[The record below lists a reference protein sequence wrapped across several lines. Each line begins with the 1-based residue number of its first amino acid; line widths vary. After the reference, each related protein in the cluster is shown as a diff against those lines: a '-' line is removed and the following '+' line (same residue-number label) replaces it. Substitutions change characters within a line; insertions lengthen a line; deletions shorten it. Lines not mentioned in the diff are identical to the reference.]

1 MTRTGW
7 WKGALAPLGLLAL
20 SIGAPT
26 VSAQAPEAAPVAEIE
41 ELVVIGSRR
50 QDRSAT
56 DLPVP
61 VDVIGGSDFENMGST
76 DMDDMLA
83 NLIPSYN
90 VDQVPIGDA
99 ATLVRPANL
108 RGLSSDATLILVNGK
123 RRHRSAVITFLGG
136 GHSDGAQGPDL
147 SVIPAVAIDRVEVL
161 RDGASAQYG
170 SDAIA
175 GVINFALK
183 EDADGGKVEAR
194 WGQYYEGDGDAF
206 NVAANIGL
214 PLTDAGF
221 ANFSLEFKESDPTS
235 RSVQRADAQGLIDAG
250 NTAVR
255 QPAAQIWGAPEFRD
269 DFKFFGNVG
278 LDLGNGSQVYAFG
291 NWAERTVE
299 GGFFYRN
306 PHTRGGIFDGPGD
319 TILVADLTGDL
330 SGNCPVVNIANN
342 VADPAA
348 LAAVAADPNCFAF
361 NERFPGGFT
370 PQFGG
375 ELSDSSIA
383 VGVRG
388 ELRNGWNYDLSAV
401 AGRSNVQF
409 FINNTINPQLA
420 SRGTSIPTEYNPG
433 AYTETDRVFN
443 LDLSREIGFAGL
455 AAPLHLAVGVEYRE
469 ETFKIENGGENSFF
483 VDPNLANQGF
493 GIGSN
498 GFPGF
503 SPRIAGEDTRG
514 SYSGWVDIEADL
526 SDSLLLNFALRYED
540 YEDFGSTLDGK
551 VAARLEV
558 SPTFAL
564 RGAVST
570 GFRAPTVGQ
579 SSVRNVSTVFDSGRL
594 ADRATLPPTDPIA
607 VQKGGEPLEPEES
620 INFTIG
626 AAFALGDMD
635 VTLDYYHIT
644 IEDRI
649 AQGSP
654 QTLTP
659 TDIQALLLN
668 GIADATS
675 YQSVTFFTNDFDTT
689 TQGIDLVGTYAFGGT
704 TLTGLA
710 NWTGTS
716 VDKRNPDIISDTR
729 VRQIEDARPEFRFSV
744 TANHVWGDWRFL
756 SRVRYYAKF
765 FEAHLNVASLA
776 LTGKPRWFVDA
787 EAAYSFTD
795 SLSVV
800 AGAQNLFDQYPS
812 KNPFATIVG
821 AKYPESSPYGFNG
834 GYYYFRA
841 IWEFN

>member
-1 MTRTGW
+1 MTSSGW
-7 WKGALAPLGLLAL
+7 WRGALALLAL
-20 SIGAPT
+20 LALPVGTPS
-26 VSAQAPEAAPVAEIE
+26 VLAQAVEAGTDAEIE

-61 VDVIGGSDFENMGST
+61 VDVIGGSDFENLGST
-76 DMDDMLA
+76 DMDVMLA

-147 SVIPAVAIDRVEVL
+147 SVIPAIAIDRVEVL

-183 EDADGGKVEAR
+183 ESADGGKVEAR
-194 WGQYYEGDGDAF
+194 WGQFYEGDGDTF

-221 ANFSLEFKESDPTS
+221 ANFSLEFKEADPTS
-235 RSVQRADAQGLIDAG
+235 RSVQRGDAQALIDAG
-250 NTAVR
+250 NMDVR
-255 QPAAQIWGAPEFRD
+255 QPAAQIWGAPEIRD

-278 LDLGNGSQVYAFG
+278 LDLGNGSEVYAFG

-319 TILVADLTGDL
+319 TILVADLTGDM
-330 SGNCPVVNIANN
+330 SGNCPVVNIVND

-348 LAAVAADPNCFAF
+348 LAAVAASPNCFAF

-375 ELSDSSIA
+375 DLSDSSIA

-388 ELRNGWNYDLSAV
+388 ELGNGWSYDLSAV

-420 SRGTSIPTEYNPG
+420 TRRTAIPTEYEPG

-443 LDLSREIGFAGL
+443 LDLSREINFAGL
-455 AAPLHLAVGVEYRE
+455 AQPLHFAVGVEYRE

-514 SYSGWVDIEADL
+514 SYSGWVDVEANP

-620 INFTIG
+620 VNFTVG

-635 VTLDYYHIT
+635 VTLDYYRIKV
-644 IEDRI
+644 EDRI

-659 TDIQALLLN
+659 MDIQTLLMN
-668 GIADATS
+668 GVADATS

-710 NWTGTS
+710 NWTDTS
-716 VDKRNPDIISDTR
+716 VDERNPDIISDTR
-729 VRQIEDARPEFRFSV
+729 VRQLEDARPEFRFSL

-756 SRVRYYAKF
+756 GRVRYYAKF
-765 FEAHLNVASLA
+765 FEAHLNVDSLQI
-776 LTGKPRWFVDA
+776 TGKPRWFVDA
-787 EAAYSFTD
+787 EAAYSLTD
-795 SLSVV
+795 SLSLV
-800 AGAQNLFDQYPS
+800 AGAQNLFDEYPS
-812 KNPFATIVG
+812 KNPYALIVG